1 MAVKKEIKAKVGLRE
16 IAALSKVSVASV
28 SRVLNG
34 NSRVAPSLR
43 SAVLAAAAK
52 LNVDLSQPTKGRTLA
67 FLFSNRLMLHP
78 FHSRLLAGAEA
89 HCAANGWDIIF
100 LSFNYSANTPSEEL
114 HLPKVVQRRDV
125 VRALILAGTNS
136 DNLIKLLDLRGIPYV
151 ALGNNIVGDAESAGN
166 DLVFSDD
173 VQGSADMTRY
183 LLSIGHRHI
192 CFVGNLRQPWY
203 SRCFAG
209 YSRAMEEAGLPVRSS
224 TIDSEDDAEVGYLGT
239 KSLLSRG
246 EPVTAIFA
254 GNDYSAHGVYRA
266 LRDSGLRIPE
276 DVSVVGVDDTISSW
290 LYPGLTSL
298 REFPE
303 QIGKQMVELAL
314 SRIAKPGSEPQRV
327 LIPTEV
333 IKRDSCRPIAIVPEL
348 AEKPRDA
355 HKKQEYVGSGL
366 NS

>member
-1 MAVKKEIKAKVGLRE
+1 MKKTSRTKIGLRE

-34 NSRVAPSLR
+34 NSRVAPEIR
-43 SAVLAAAAK
+43 SSVLAAAAK
-52 LNVDLSQPTKGRTLA
+52 LNVDLSQPNKARTLA

-78 FHSRLLAGAEA
+78 FHSRVLGGAEA

-114 HLPKVVQRRDV
+114 HLPKVVQRRDM

-166 DLVFSDD
+166 DLIFSDD

-183 LLSIGHRHI
+183 LIGIGHRHI

-203 SRCFAG
+203 ARCFAG

-239 KSLLSRG
+239 KSALSRG

-266 LRDSGLRIPE
+266 VRDSGLRIPE
-276 DVSVVGVDDTISSW
+276 DISVVGVDDTIGSW

-314 SRIAKPGSEPQRV
+314 SRIAKPGNEPQRV
-327 LIPTEV
+327 MVPTEV
-333 IKRDSCRPIAIVPEL
+333 IKRDSCRQILTAPE
-348 AEKPRDA
+348 APQKPRRTE
-355 HKKQEYVGSGL
+355 KTEEFVGQGMKH
-366 NS
+366 